1 MPNSSFLPEDY
12 LERKAQQRTNIFSLV
27 MFVLV
32 MGAVI
37 AAFLVTNRQ
46 RTAVKALQS
55 QVNSRFETA
64 AKRLEQLDELQQR
77 KEQMVQKARVT
88 SSLLERV
95 PRTLIFSELINN
107 MPNNVSLLEA
117 DLETKVVQKQAR
129 ALTSLEKARDEKK
142 AKAAKKANPLPEVK
156 ETAVTMSLIGVAPTD
171 VQVAQ
176 FMAALSRSPLFA
188 DLNLAYSQEERVGD
202 ETMRR
207 FRVEMGINQAIDLQ
221 KLQPAMVRRPG
232 SRDPMGKTI
241 VIDTAG
247 KLSKPAPALP
257 VSDPGAKPAAPR

>member
-46 RTAVKALQS
+46 RTAVKALQA

-88 SSLLERV
+88 S
-95 PRTLIFSELINN
+95 
-107 MPNNVSLLEA
+107 SLLEA